1 MILAM
6 MLTMVMLVDA
16 NIHDISLSD
25 QFVAIGPCGFFS
37 SLKASLKVSS
47 NAFFF
52 GHIHS
57 SIHIH

>member
-16 NIHDISLSD
+16 SIHDISLSG
-25 QFVAIGPCGFFS
+25 QFVAIGPCGLFS
-37 SLKASLKVSS
+37 SLKVSLKISS

-52 GHIHS
+52 CYIYS